1 MKSTIT
7 PEELTSRATHTVL
20 SFRVN
25 RFNAWRNIETGEI
38 TNEGILSFDCGH
50 KYRWY
55 PHGATTNPS
64 RGKRA
69 MCAKCLDEILTEV
82 TGLKGAN

>member
-1 MKSTIT
+1 MRNTIT

-20 SFRVN
+20 SFHVDV
-25 RFNAWRNIETGEI
+25 FKSWRNIETGEI

-55 PHGATTNPS
+55 PHGATTNPR
-64 RGKRA
+64 RGDRD
-69 MCAKCLDEILTEV
+69 MCATCINEILTEV
-82 TGLKGAN
+82 TGLEGAN